1 MTVQHALSLPRWLS
15 PLLSACA
22 LAGCTAGFGS
32 DAAWPPVARKWFD
45 RAEASFRVGD
55 TEDARLA
62 VDNALRVVPRR
73 EEARVLS
80 AKIALADLE
89 FDRALASVNDI
100 KTSEASSVR
109 GRAYWYGGQVER
121 AADELDRLL
130 SDPDVRDPWAREIA
144 KLARVGVGRTPFAMS
159 GGMVAVTDMPRA
171 GTPSL
176 IVPLELNGEPALGL
190 VATGMAEAVVDS
202 SGGARPSWVSL
213 RFGEKIEVRD
223 VPALAE
229 DLSGLS
235 KQVNAPI
242 KILLGVNVLRHLRP
256 TFDFAGGQFVVR
268 SFDPPIPP
276 AATTVR
282 LSYIR
287 GGGMVLRG
295 ALGPDAGTQ
304 SCSLLVDTTHN
315 FTVALD
321 NQAWKKAGVDPAS
334 LLPVPGGGELRHGV
348 LPSLR
353 LGAFEVP
360 RVPGITGESVIK
372 QREDGLDVDLDGLV
386 GSGLLATF
394 RVTLVD
400 GGRTMW
406 LEDLPQEALNQ
417 PPLITSSPSSIDEN
431 YEPEAEPEVEEPA
444 PAGKGKATPKGGKA
458 APAPKAAPAKPAPV
472 TPAPATAPIAPAPAA
487 PAAAGP
493 KAAPVAPAAA
503 GPKAAP
509 VAPKTATPAAGGSG
523 AKP

>member
-1 MTVQHALSLPRWLS
+1 MSISRASFSLRRS
-15 PLLSACA
+15 SAWISVVV
-22 LAGCTAGFGS
+22 LTGCTASFASG
-32 DAAWPPVARKWFD
+32 DAEWPPTARKWFD

-55 TEDARLA
+55 TEDARAA
-62 VDNALRVVPRR
+62 VDNALRVVPNR
-73 EEARVLS
+73 EEARLLS

-89 FDRALASVNDI
+89 YDRALASLDDI
-100 KTSEASSVR
+100 QTSEASSVR
-109 GRAYWYGGQVER
+109 GRAYWYGGQVEK
-121 AADELDRLL
+121 AADELERLL
-130 SDPDVRDPWAREIA
+130 ADPEVRDPWAKEIA
-144 KLARVGVGRTPFAMS
+144 KLARLGVGRTPFAIS
-159 GGMVAVTDMPRA
+159 GGLVAATDMPRA

-190 VATGMAEAVVDS
+190 VATGMAEAVIDS

-213 RFGEKIEVRD
+213 RFGERIEVRD

-235 KQVNAPI
+235 KQINAPI
-242 KILLGVNVLRHLRP
+242 KILLGVNVLRHLHP

-268 SFDPPIPP
+268 SFDPPTPP

-287 GGGMVLRG
+287 GGGMLMRG
-295 ALGPDAGTQ
+295 ALGSDAAQG
-304 SCSLLVDTTHN
+304 CSLLVDTTHT

-321 NQAWKKAGVDPAS
+321 DGGWKKAGINPAT
-334 LLPVPGGGELRHGV
+334 LTPVPGGGQLKHGV
-348 LPSLR
+348 LPQLK
-353 LGAFEVP
+353 LGAFDVP
-360 RVPGITGESVIK
+360 RVPGIAGESVIK
-372 QREDGLDVDLDGLV
+372 QREEGLGVELDGLV

-417 PPLITSSPSSIDEN
+417 PSLFANQPPALDDPDVDTDAE
-431 YEPEAEPEVEEPA
+431 EAPEAPA
-444 PAGKGKATPKGGKA
+444 KGGKA
-458 APAPKAAPAKPAPV
+458 APKTKAPAAPKA
-472 TPAPATAPIAPAPAA
+472 APAPAA
-487 PAAAGP
+487 PAPGPAAP
-493 KAAPVAPAAA
+493 KAAPPA
-503 GPKAAP
+503 
-509 VAPKTATPAAGGSG
+509 G

>member
-1 MTVQHALSLPRWLS
+1 MLISRAISRLRRS
-15 PLLSACA
+15 SAWISVVV
-22 LAGCTAGFGS
+22 LTGCTASFASG
-32 DAAWPPVARKWFD
+32 DAEWPPTARKWFD

-55 TEDARLA
+55 TEDARAA

-89 FDRALASVNDI
+89 YDRALASINDI
-100 KTSEASSVR
+100 QTTEASSVR
-109 GRAYWYGGQVER
+109 GRAYWYGGQVEK
-121 AADELDRLL
+121 AADELERLL
-130 SDPDVRDPWAREIA
+130 ADPEVRDPWAKEIA
-144 KLARVGVGRTPFAMS
+144 KLARLGVGRSPFAIS
-159 GGMVAVTDMPRA
+159 GGQIAVTDMPRA

-190 VATGMAEAVVDS
+190 VATGMAEAVIDS
-202 SGGARPSWVSL
+202 SGGAKPSWVSL
-213 RFGEKIEVRD
+213 RFGERIEVRD

-235 KQVNAPI
+235 KQINAPI
-242 KILLGVNVLRHLRP
+242 KILLGVNVLRHLHP

-268 SFDPPIPP
+268 SFDPPTPP

-287 GGGMVLRG
+287 GGGMLMRG
-295 ALGPDAGTQ
+295 ALGSEAAQ
-304 SCSLLVDTTHN
+304 SCSLLVDTTHT
-315 FTVALD
+315 FTIALD
-321 NQAWKKAGVDPAS
+321 DGGWRKAGVNPNT
-334 LLPVPGGGELRHGV
+334 LQPVPGGGQLKHGV
-348 LPSLR
+348 LPSLK

-360 RVPGITGESVIK
+360 RVPGIAGESVIK
-372 QREDGLDVDLDGLV
+372 QREDGLGIELDGLV

-406 LEDLPQEALNQ
+406 LEDVPQEALNQ
-417 PPLITSSPSSIDEN
+417 PSLFATPPSAIDQNFDDPDVDTDAE
-431 YEPEAEPEVEEPA
+431 EAPEAPA
-444 PAGKGKATPKGGKA
+444 KGGKA
-458 APAPKAAPAKPAPV
+458 APKAKAPPAPKAAPAA
-472 TPAPATAPIAPAPAA
+472 PAPAPAPAPAA
-487 PAAAGP
+487 P
-493 KAAPVAPAAA
+493 KAPAPAPAPAA
-503 GPKAAP
+503 PKAPAP
-509 VAPKTATPAAGGSG
+509 APAPAAPKAPAPAG

>member
-1 MTVQHALSLPRWLS
+1 MTVKYAPRLSRSLSALLSLLVI
-15 PLLSACA
+15 
-22 LAGCTAGFGS
+22 AGCAGGFGS
-32 DAAWPPVARKWFD
+32 GDAEWPPVARKWFD
-45 RAEASFRVGD
+45 RAEASFRQGD
-55 TEDARLA
+55 TQDARLA

-80 AKIALADLE
+80 ARIALADLE
-89 FDRALASVNDI
+89 FDRALASISDV
-100 KTSEASSVR
+100 KTTEASSVR

-130 SDPDVRDPWAREIA
+130 SDPEVRDPWAQEIA
-144 KLARVGVGRTPFAMS
+144 KLARVGVGRTPFATS
-159 GGMVAVTDMPRA
+159 GAMVAVTDMPRA
-171 GTPSL
+171 GTPAL

-190 VATGMAEAVVDS
+190 VATGMAEAVIDS
-202 SGGARPSWVSL
+202 SAGARPSWVSL
-213 RFGEKIEVRD
+213 RFGERLEIRD

-229 DLSGLS
+229 DLSGIS

-268 SFDPPIPP
+268 SFDPPAPP

-287 GGGMVLRG
+287 GGGMMLRG
-295 ALGPDAGTQ
+295 AFGTSTAAQ
-304 SCSLLVDTTHN
+304 ACSLLVDTTHA

-321 NQAWKKAGVDPAS
+321 EGGWKKAGVDPRT
-334 LLPVPGGGELRHGV
+334 LLPVPGGGSLRHGV
-348 LPSLR
+348 VPSLR
-353 LGAFEVP
+353 LGAFDVP
-360 RVPGITGESVIK
+360 RVPGITGESLIK
-372 QREDGLDVDLDGLV
+372 QREEGLGVELDGLV

-406 LEDLPQEALNQ
+406 LEDLPAEALNQ

-431 YEPEAEPEVEEPA
+431 FEPEPEAEEP
-444 PAGKGKATPKGGKA
+444 PPGKGKPGPKATKP
-458 APAPKAAPAKPAPV
+458 APAPKAAPA
-472 TPAPATAPIAPAPAA
+472 PAA
-487 PAAAGP
+487 P
-493 KAAPVAPAAA
+493 KAVPAP
-503 GPKAAP
+503 GS
-509 VAPKTATPAAGGSG
+509 TGATP
-523 AKP
+523 

>member
-1 MTVQHALSLPRWLS
+1 MTVQYASSLPRWLY

-80 AKIALADLE
+80 ARIALADLE
-89 FDRALASVNDI
+89 FDRALAGVNDI
-100 KTSEASSVR
+100 KTTEASSVR

-130 SDPDVRDPWAREIA
+130 SDPEVRDPWAREIA
-144 KLARVGVGRTPFAMS
+144 KLASVGVGRTPFEMS
-159 GGMVAVTDMPRA
+159 GGMVAVTDMPRT

-176 IVPLELNGEPALGL
+176 IVPLEINGEPALGL

-213 RFGEKIEVRD
+213 RFGEQIEVRD

-242 KILLGVNVLRHLRP
+242 KILFGVNVLRHLRP
-256 TFDFAGGQFVVR
+256 TFDFIGGQFVVR
-268 SFDPPIPP
+268 SFEPPMPP
-276 AATTVR
+276 AATTVK
-282 LSYIR
+282 LNYVR

-295 ALGPDAGTQ
+295 ALGADAGGTG
-304 SCSLLVDTTHN
+304 CSLFVDTTHN
-315 FTVALD
+315 SRWRSTTVAGKRP
-321 NQAWKKAGVDPAS
+321 AWIRRQLLAGAGRRRAES
-334 LLPVPGGGELRHGV
+334 GM

-360 RVPGITGESVIK
+360 RVPGDHG
-372 QREDGLDVDLDGLV
+372 
-386 GSGLLATF
+386 
-394 RVTLVD
+394 
-400 GGRTMW
+400 
-406 LEDLPQEALNQ
+406 
-417 PPLITSSPSSIDEN
+417 
-431 YEPEAEPEVEEPA
+431 
-444 PAGKGKATPKGGKA
+444 
-458 APAPKAAPAKPAPV
+458 
-472 TPAPATAPIAPAPAA
+472 
-487 PAAAGP
+487 
-493 KAAPVAPAAA
+493 
-503 GPKAAP
+503 
-509 VAPKTATPAAGGSG
+509 
-523 AKP
+523 

>member
-1 MTVQHALSLPRWLS
+1 
-15 PLLSACA
+15 
-22 LAGCTAGFGS
+22 
-32 DAAWPPVARKWFD
+32 
-45 RAEASFRVGD
+45 VGD

-73 EEARVLS
+73 EEARMLS

-89 FDRALASVNDI
+89 FDRALASINDI

-121 AADELDRLL
+121 AADELDSLL
-130 SDPDVRDPWAREIA
+130 SDPEVRDPWAREIA
-144 KLARVGVGRTPFAMS
+144 KLARVGVGRTPFAVS
-159 GGMVAVTDMPRA
+159 GGLVAVTDMPRA
-171 GTPSL
+171 GTSSL

-190 VATGMAEAVVDS
+190 VATGMAEAVIDS
-202 SGGARPSWVSL
+202 SAGARPSWISL
-213 RFGEKIEVRD
+213 RFGERIEVRD

-229 DLSGLS
+229 DLSGIS

-268 SFDPPIPP
+268 SFEPPMPP
-276 AATTVR
+276 AATSAR

-287 GGGMVLRG
+287 GGGMMLRA
-295 ALGPDAGTQ
+295 ALGPDVATQ
-304 SCSLLVDTTHN
+304 GCSLLVDTTHT
-315 FTVALD
+315 FTVAVD
-321 NQAWKKAGVDPAS
+321 DEGWKKAGVDRAS
-334 LLPVPGGGELRHGV
+334 LLPVPGGGGLLHGM
-348 LPSLR
+348 LPTLR
-353 LGAFEVP
+353 LGAFDVP
-360 RVPGITGESVIK
+360 RVPAVTGSSLIK
-372 QREDGLDVDLDGLV
+372 QREEALGVELDGML

-406 LEDLPQEALNQ
+406 LEDLPAEALNQ

-431 YEPEAEPEVEEPA
+431 FEEEPELEAEEPPPGA
-444 PAGKGKATPKGGKA
+444 KGKAPAKGLKS
-458 APAPKAAPAKPAPV
+458 PAPKP
-472 TPAPATAPIAPAPAA
+472 APAPAA
-487 PAAAGP
+487 TP
-493 KAAPVAPAAA
+493 KAAPPAAAPAPAPAPKPAPAAA
-503 GPKAAP
+503 AP
-509 VAPKTATPAAGGSG
+509 APASTG